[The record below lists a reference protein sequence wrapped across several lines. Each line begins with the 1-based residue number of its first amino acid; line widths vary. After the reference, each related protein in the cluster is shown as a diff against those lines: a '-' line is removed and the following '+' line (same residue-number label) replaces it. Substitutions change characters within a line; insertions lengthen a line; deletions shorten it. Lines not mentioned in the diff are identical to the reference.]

1 MVLFLDQWR
10 SLITNVMAVHERYFI
25 VFFIHHF
32 GQLASFIHS
41 FIYIYC
47 THRMCFFLLNFKWK
61 LINLTF
67 YSSVKEFRQHKIILF
82 LYSSDLS
89 HTLQHRHNFGIWSIL
104 QKYQEINIANFD
116 CHIIYLH
123 RVICCLFSE
132 SSVFLAPHILRKTI
146 TITTLYCDLF
156 IQFVPQKTQSVFSNV
171 IFTET

>member
-1 MVLFLDQWR
+1 VGNGTRTLSIAGRANHYTLWQLCQTLIANWTYKPDIIILSHMVLFLDQWR

-104 QKYQEINIANFD
+104 
-116 CHIIYLH
+116 
-123 RVICCLFSE
+123 
-132 SSVFLAPHILRKTI
+132 
-146 TITTLYCDLF
+146 
-156 IQFVPQKTQSVFSNV
+156 
-171 IFTET
+171 